1 MAVRLGIETYQ
12 TLTNNVDVYIP
23 SLSSILLAVQLV
35 QKTTCFLIDRKLN
48 MVLNQ
53 IISEDCTF
61 MKTLEFYIGKM
72 LQSVRSLR
80 LELHILY
87 THFTFVFLNN
97 HYAAD
102 SCLVY
107 IFKMEYA
114 YKINIFDLKMMMK
127 SGLEK
132 IFLKFLQAQILFQ
145 TN

>member
-1 MAVRLGIETYQ
+1 M
-12 TLTNNVDVYIP
+12 TNDDEVCIP

-87 THFTFVFLNN
+87 THFTFFLTPIMPLIHAWFTYSKWNT
-97 HYAAD
+97 HG
-102 SCLVY
+102 
-107 IFKMEYA
+107 
-114 YKINIFDLKMMMK
+114 INIFYLKMMMK

-132 IFLKFLQAQILFQ
+132 IFLKFLDHCPRQISSKLTCF
-145 TN
+145 